1 MDNHPG
7 MTSSSEKTS
16 SDRAKESAQSIF
28 RTMLLV
34 FTGGFVVFAI
44 VAFIATKE
52 VSVVFI
58 TAFTY
63 FGIAVCGWFGQRWL
77 LRKIDG
83 G

>member
-7 MTSSSEKTS
+7 TTSSGEKTS
-16 SDRAKESAQSIF
+16 SDRAREGAQRMF
-28 RTMLLV
+28 RSMLLV
-34 FTGGFVVFAI
+34 FTGGFVVLAI

-63 FGIAVCGWFGQRWL
+63 FGIVVCGWFGQQWL